1 MEVTMIMPSTI
12 AALIGI
18 PLAISLYYWLWQA
31 MEKREHAE
39 LEKIRIQEA
48 NIIVDHGYTPDVI
61 TAKAGRLLQV
71 NFLRKDLSYC
81 DEEIL
86 FPDFNKRIKLP
97 HYVVVSTEL
106 MPEKP
111 GEYTFQCGKGKLK
124 GKLVVE

>member
-1 MEVTMIMPSTI
+1 MITYSTV
-12 AALIGI
+12 AALVGI
-18 PLAISLYYWLWQA
+18 PAAIALYYWIWQA
-31 MEKREHAE
+31 MDKKEQAE
-39 LEKIRIQEA
+39 VERTRIQEA
-48 NIIVDHGYTPDVI
+48 NIVVDHGYSPDVI
-61 TAKAGRLLQV
+61 TAKAGRLLRV

-81 DEEIL
+81 DEEII

-111 GEYTFQCGKGKLK
+111 GEYTFQCGKGKLN

>member
-1 MEVTMIMPSTI
+1 MITFSTV

-18 PLAISLYYWLWQA
+18 PLAVAFYYWFCKA

-39 LEKIRIQEA
+39 LERIRIQEA
-48 NIIVDHGYTPDVI
+48 SIIVEHGYSPDII
-61 TAKAGRLLQV
+61 TAKAGRLLRV
-71 NFLRKDLSYC
+71 YFLRKDLSYC

-86 FPDFNKRIKLP
+86 FPDFNKRLRLP
-97 HYVVVSTEL
+97 HYVVVSTEI

-124 GKLVVE
+124 GKLVVEE

>member
-1 MEVTMIMPSTI
+1 MTSTV

-18 PLAISLYYWLWQA
+18 PLAIALYYWFWQA
-31 MEKREHAE
+31 MDKKEQAQ
-39 LEKIRIQEA
+39 LESSRIQEA
-48 NIIVDHGYTPDVI
+48 NIIVDHGYSPDVI

-86 FPDFNKRIKLP
+86 FPDFNKRMKLP

-111 GEYTFQCGKGKLK
+111 GEYTFHCGKGKLK
-124 GKLVVE
+124 GKLVVS

>member
-1 MEVTMIMPSTI
+1 MITSSTV

-18 PLAISLYYWLWQA
+18 PLAISLYYWFWQA
-31 MEKREHAE
+31 VEKKEKAKMERT
-39 LEKIRIQEA
+39 RIQEA
-48 NIIVDHGYTPDVI
+48 NIIVDQGYFPDVI

-71 NFLRKDLSYC
+71 NLLRKDLSYC

-97 HYVVVSTEL
+97 HCVVVSTEL

-111 GEYTFQCGKGKLK
+111 GEYTFQCGKRKLK
-124 GKLVVE
+124 GKLVVEQ

>member
-1 MEVTMIMPSTI
+1 MITSSTV

-18 PLAISLYYWLWQA
+18 PLAISLYYWFWQA
-31 MEKREHAE
+31 VEKKEKAKMERT
-39 LEKIRIQEA
+39 RIQEA
-48 NIIVDHGYTPDVI
+48 NIIVDQGYFPDVI

-71 NFLRKDLSYC
+71 NLLRKDLSYC

-124 GKLVVE
+124 GKLVVEQ

>member
-1 MEVTMIMPSTI
+1 MIMSSTV

-18 PLAISLYYWLWQA
+18 PLAISLYYWFWQA
-31 MEKREHAE
+31 VEKKEKAKMERT
-39 LEKIRIQEA
+39 RIQEA
-48 NIIVDHGYTPDVI
+48 NIIVDQGYFPDVI

-71 NFLRKDLSYC
+71 NLLRKDLSYC

-124 GKLVVE
+124 GKLVVEQ

>member
-1 MEVTMIMPSTI
+1 MITSSTV

-18 PLAISLYYWLWQA
+18 PLAISLYYWFWQA
-31 MEKREHAE
+31 MEKKEQAQ
-39 LEKIRIQEA
+39 LERTRIQEA
-48 NIIVDHGYTPDVI
+48 NIIVDHGYFPDVI
-61 TAKAGRLLQV
+61 TAEAGRLLQV

-124 GKLVVE
+124 GKLVVEQ

>member
-1 MEVTMIMPSTI
+1 MITSSTV

-18 PLAISLYYWLWQA
+18 PLAIALYYWFWQA
-31 MEKREHAE
+31 MEKKEKAE
-39 LEKIRIQEA
+39 LERTRIQEA
-48 NIIVDHGYTPDVI
+48 NVIVDHGYFPDVI

-86 FPDFNKRIKLP
+86 FPDFNKRMRLP

-124 GKLVVE
+124 GKLIVE